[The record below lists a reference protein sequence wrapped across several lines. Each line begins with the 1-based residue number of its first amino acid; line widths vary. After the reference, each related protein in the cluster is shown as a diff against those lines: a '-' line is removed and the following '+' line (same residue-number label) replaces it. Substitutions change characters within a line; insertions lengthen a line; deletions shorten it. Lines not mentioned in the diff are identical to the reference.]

1 MYNKCT
7 LLFSETPSYRV
18 SSGQLTKIIKN
29 NTRLLRKDK
38 TNDIKQN
45 FIPSRKILEFHTL
58 HKAHR
63 STQRHDGVCKLSEYC
78 KKTTLVN

>member
-7 LLFSETPSYRV
+7 LLFSEKPSYRV
-18 SSGQLTKIIKN
+18 FSGQLTKIIKN

-45 FIPSRKILEFHTL
+45 FISSRKILEFHTL
-58 HKAHR
+58 YAE
-63 STQRHDGVCKLSEYC
+63 TQRHAGVCKLSEYF
-78 KKTTLVN
+78 KSNNFS